1 MKKKIAETHFFPCLG
16 YFHHLNSADEF
27 IIEAHE
33 SFQKQSY
40 RSRCEILSANG
51 VISLNVPIVHGK
63 TRNSIQT
70 TLIDYK
76 ENWIQTFWRT
86 LEAAYKRSPYFD
98 YFELIFRPILFKKTE
113 NLFQL
118 NHEII
123 VACNKFLSID
133 TKIAIS
139 NNFEINH
146 AETLDLRN
154 TIHPK
159 KKINQLLFPS
169 YPQNFGEG
177 FINNLSIIDLIMNEG
192 PSGVLILKNIPNSV

>member
-1 MKKKIAETHFFPCLG
+1 MKKAIVETHFFPCLD
-16 YFHHLNSADEF
+16 YFHHLINVDEF

-40 RSRCEILSANG
+40 RSRCELLSANG
-51 VISLNVPIVHGK
+51 VISLNIPIIHGE

-76 ENWIQTFWRT
+76 ENWLRPFWRT

-98 YFELIFRPILFKKTE
+98 YFEMIFQPILFKKTE

-118 NHEII
+118 NAEII
-123 VACNKFLSID
+123 AACNKFLSIN
-133 TKIAIS
+133 TKIS
-139 NNFEINH
+139 LSSSYEINPLD
-146 AETLDLRN
+146 TLDLRN
-154 TIHPK
+154 VMNPK
-159 KKINQLLFPS
+159 KKTTSILFPS
-169 YPQNFGEG
+169 YPQNFGNT

-192 PSGVLILKNIPNSV
+192 PAGLLVLKNIQPNG